1 MREPTA
7 QIQTVSVPDDG
18 AIDLRTLGRRVA
30 ARKWWIIVPTALAV
44 AGMFA
49 FVNAVKPRYTADAKV
64 FLDNQE
70 SYYTRPDKMD
80 LASGEKLDP
89 EAVMS
94 QVQLVTSR
102 ELSREAIAELKLA
115 GDPEFDPLAKGV
127 SALDRVMILMGV
139 QRNPA
144 SMSPEDRIL
153 DKFSEKLLVFQ
164 VPKTRVLQIEFT
176 SEKPEL
182 AARAANVIAN
192 LYIKKRSAAKKGDT
206 LKARDWLAETIRT
219 LRPKVEEANLAVAR
233 FRDQNGLLRGPSD
246 RTTVSQE
253 LGELTTKLSD
263 ARSQQS
269 DAQAK
274 SSIIKRMLRSGR
286 IMDIPDV
293 AKDELI
299 RRIAEQRVNLR
310 SQLALELRTLL
321 PGHPRVKELQS
332 QVAALDVELRQA
344 AEKVARTLD
353 NDATLAESRIKFL
366 EAELGKRRQAAGEGG
381 EKDAQLKMLE
391 QEAAT
396 LDAQLQSAIGKFN
409 DANAREFADS
419 TPPDVRL
426 VSPATEPLLPTF
438 PKKIPMLLLALLGG
452 LTLSGGLVVTRELL
466 SGSARVVAP
475 PPPPEELSSDDNLPV
490 AARISDDA
498 DGSARDIGAPPAAR
512 TGARAAAEKPDDAAS
527 FDEICAALIAMRREG
542 EASRV
547 LVTGVREAVG
557 GQAALRL
564 ARALSRRGRAILVDL
579 TDSAGPTTALDLDAA
594 GGLGDL
600 IDGDLSF
607 AEAIHR
613 DVATRLHVLP
623 AGRSLDGDAPLDR
636 TLVRDALAAL
646 SATYDHIVIA
656 GPATAHALALQDL
669 FEQVDLIALVAALT
683 IERAEARQSRESLA
697 ATGVETLIVD
707 ASRSGR
713 DRSDRDAA

>member
-7 QIQTVSVPDDG
+7 QIQTVSVPNDG
-18 AIDLRTLGRRVA
+18 AIDLRSFGQGVA
-30 ARKWWIIVPTALAV
+30 ARKWWIIVPTLLAA
-44 AGMFA
+44 AGMLA
-49 FVNAVKPRYTADAKV
+49 FVNTVKPRYTADAKV

-80 LASGEKLDP
+80 LSTADKLDP

-102 ELSREAIAELKLA
+102 ELAREAIAELKLV

-127 SALDRVMILMGV
+127 GAVDRVMIMMGI

-144 SMSPEDRIL
+144 SMSPEERIL

-164 VPKTRVLQIEFT
+164 MPKTRVLQIEFT

-182 AARAANVIAN
+182 AARGANVVAA

-219 LRPKVEEANLAVAR
+219 LRPRVEEANLAVAR
-233 FRDQNGLLRGPSD
+233 FREQNGLLRGPGD

-332 QVAALDVELRQA
+332 QIGALDVELRQA

-353 NDATLAESRIKFL
+353 NDAVLAASRIKFL
-366 EAELGKRRQAAGEGG
+366 EAEVGKRRQAAGEGG

-396 LDAQLQSAIGKFN
+396 LDTQLQSATAKYN

-419 TPPDVRL
+419 TPADVRL
-426 VSPATEPLLPTF
+426 VSPASEPQLPTF
-438 PKKIPMLLLALLGG
+438 PKKIPMILLALLGG

-466 SGSARVVAP
+466 TGSARLAAAP
-475 PPPPEELSSDDNLPV
+475 PPPAELLAEESLPV
-490 AARISDDA
+490 AARMRDDA
-498 DGSARDIGAPPAAR
+498 TLSLAEIGAPPAAR
-512 TGARAAAEKPDDAAS
+512 HASDLQDDAAS
-527 FDEICAALIAMRREG
+527 FDEICAALIAMRRDG

-564 ARALSRRGRAILVDL
+564 GRALSRRGRAILVDL
-579 TDSAGPTTALDLDAA
+579 TDAGGPTTVLDLDAA
-594 GGLGDL
+594 AGLGDL
-600 IDGDLSF
+600 VDGDVSF

-613 DVATRLHVLP
+613 DSATRLHVLP
-623 AGRSLDGDAPLDR
+623 TGRSVDDHAPLDR
-636 TLVRDALAAL
+636 ALVRDALAAL
-646 SATYDHIVIA
+646 SATYDHIIVA
-656 GPATAHALALQDL
+656 GPATARALALKHM
-669 FEQVDLIALVAALT
+669 FEQVDLIALVASLAV
-683 IERAEARQSRESLA
+683 ERSDARQSRAALA